1 MSSDLSFG
9 PYVTTENGKRVVKDL
24 TYGNPT
30 PEGVVLTTHGQR
42 GQLDAQEFHLADDI
56 RLGMLRH

>member
-30 PEGVVLTTHGQR
+30 P
-42 GQLDAQEFHLADDI
+42 AA
-56 RLGMLRH
+56 RLK